1 MNNQRNI
8 LPEGISMED
17 QGATTIIRYRWYS
30 NFYIPLMVFCVVW
43 DSALIYEFIQTIGN
57 HGPDMWR
64 LAVYAIPCALIGLLL
79 SYFLLAIIVNES
91 IIELGNNELRLIHT
105 PLPWRGNQQIS
116 ILDLQRVACEP
127 SGTQRAYYTN
137 VVLHFNN
144 GARKLLFW
152 RIPNKATAQFICN
165 QIRDFRTNTLGSK
178 SIGGFQHG

>member
-30 NFYIPLMVFCVVW
+30 NFYIPLMVFCVAW

-57 HGPDMWR
+57 HDPDMWR
-64 LAVYAIPCALIGLLL
+64 LAVCAIPYTMIGLLL